1 MKFAIVRT
9 GGKQFLVKENDVI
22 IVDKVAGNVDDTVEL
37 ETLGVFEEGGES
49 VELGSPVMKK
59 GVSAQVV
66 EHMRGDKVR
75 INKFKA
81 KVRYRKTMG
90 FRPELTRIKIVS
102 IA

>member
-9 GGKQFLVKENDVI
+9 GGKQFLVKENEVI
-22 IVDKVAGNVDDTVEL
+22 IVDKVNQNVDDTIEL
-37 ETLGVFEEGGES
+37 ETLGVFEEGGAT
-49 VELGSPVMKK
+49 VELGSPLLAK

-90 FRPELTRIKIVS
+90 FRAELTRIKILS